1 MNLLREIQD
10 RFRPVLSEL
19 VDDPSDVL
27 EMIKPA
33 QDARFGDYQA
43 NCAMPLGKKLG
54 KPPRD
59 VAAQLVDGIEIDDLC
74 ETPEI
79 AGPGFINLRIR
90 DDFLVKQLQL
100 AVADSRLSIA
110 TTEAART
117 YIIDYSSPNV
127 AKPMHV
133 GHIRS
138 TVIGDA
144 LCRILRFVGH
154 TVISDNHLGDWGT
167 QFGMIIYGYRHF
179 ANAEDYQQRPVEQLG
194 RVYRIVRQIMD
205 YHEAVAQKPIVQQR
219 LNELNTRIADAE
231 KETPADKAAEKKA
244 AKTLK
249 RLRGQAAEAQGELRS
264 LERKIDAA
272 LADSELAERIS
283 QHANIQQDVLN
294 ETARLHEGDAEN
306 LELWREFLP
315 KCREEIQQIYS
326 RLNVSFDEE
335 LGESFYQDR
344 LAGVVDDFL
353 DRGLAT
359 ESDGAICL
367 FLDGFEAP
375 MIIRKKDGAFL
386 YATTDLATIQYRMQ
400 RWSPDAILYVVDFR
414 QGEHFDKLFAAA
426 RLWGHDQVELKHI
439 AFGTVLG
446 EDGKPFKTRE
456 GDTVGLES
464 LLNAAVQ
471 RAANVV
477 AENDDAKPNGAE
489 LSEQQ
494 RSNIANVVGHAAIKY
509 ADLSQNRVSDYV
521 YSEEKMVALRGNTAT
536 YLQYSYARVQ
546 SIFARGQ
553 VDVEALRSAGHAIKL
568 EHEKERALAVQLL
581 RFSEAL
587 EEVVADYRP
596 NHLTN
601 FLFELA
607 TNFSGFFES
616 CPVLKA
622 DTDESRNSRLLLCDL
637 VARTLRTGMALLGIE
652 TIEKM

>member
-1 MNLLREIQD
+1 MNLLRELQE
-10 RFRPVLSEL
+10 RFRPVLSDL
-19 VDDPSDVL
+19 VEDPSAVL

-54 KPPRD
+54 KSPRD
-59 VAAQLVDGIEIDDLC
+59 VATQLVDGLQIDDLC
-74 ETPEI
+74 QPPEI
-79 AGPGFINLRIR
+79 AGPGFINLRIQ
-90 DDFLVKQLQL
+90 DDFLVNQLQL
-100 AVADSRLSIA
+100 AVADPRLGVA
-110 TTEAART
+110 QTTTPRK
-117 YIIDYSSPNV
+117 YILDYSSPNV

-179 ANAEDYQQRPVEQLG
+179 ANADDYSQQPVKELG
-194 RVYRIVRQIMD
+194 HVYRIVRQIMD
-205 YHEAVAQKPIVQQR
+205 YYESVAQKPIVEER
-219 LNELNTRIADAE
+219 LSQLKTKLAE
-231 KETPADKAAEKKA
+231 AEQESPEDKAAQKKA
-244 AKTLK
+244 AKALK
-249 RLRGQAAEAQGELRS
+249 RLRGQLAEAQAEWAALDRKIAAAEA
-264 LERKIDAA
+264 DP
-272 LADSELAERIS
+272 ELATRIE
-283 QHANIQQDVLN
+283 QHPNIQQNVLN
-294 ETARLHEGDAEN
+294 ETARLHDGDDEN
-306 LELWREFLP
+306 QQLWQEFLP
-315 KCREEIQQIYS
+315 KCREAIQHIYS

-344 LAGVVDDFL
+344 LAGVVDDFMEQ
-353 DRGLAT
+353 GLAT
-359 ESDGAICL
+359 ESDGAICV
-367 FLDGFEAP
+367 FLDGFDAP

-464 LLNAAVQ
+464 LLDAAVE
-471 RAANVV
+471 RAAKVV
-477 AENDDAKPNGAE
+477 GENDDAKPNGPE
-489 LSEQQ
+489 LSDEQ
-494 RSNIANVVGHAAIKY
+494 RSHIANVVGHAAIKY

-521 YSEEKMVALRGNTAT
+521 YSEDKMVALRGNTAT

-553 VDVEALRSAGHAIKL
+553 VDVEALRSSGSAIML
-568 EHEKERALAVQLL
+568 QHEKERALGLQLL
-581 RFSEAL
+581 RFSEAM

-601 FLFELA
+601 YLFELA

-622 DTDESRNSRLLLCDL
+622 ESDESRTSRLLLCDL
-637 VARTLRTGMALLGIE
+637 VARTLRTGMALLGIQ
-652 TIEKM
+652 TVEKM